1 MWNFLPARRSANKHS
16 KRERGKRRKRRKGGG
31 GEKKGRKRKN
41 VRRIEAEGPRRL
53 Q

>member
-16 KRERGKRRKRRKGGG
+16 TVEGG